1 MSRRRS
7 RLGRRWGRVPL
18 VAPLLVFLFGLVALV
33 ASPRL
38 AHAQGKTLTLDN
50 VTLEPSRLTG
60 FSRLRAYISGMSLE
74 GDTLEIKPGD
84 VSLKVGG
91 STLRAPYGFG
101 HFGASDA
108 ELSVVIVIEAA
119 FEYAQV
125 LPIIQEV
132 VAQELLDK
140 LPDRARV
147 AIVGYGESV
156 QSGKLDSLKKAR
168 AKLAALAP
176 DLGPS
181 EPALVES
188 IEGALGL
195 FRRVKTNP
203 PGRPMRKVI
212 VLISDGRDRLND
224 RDRVTAVGQRANRE
238 NVRILALAYSPT
250 NTRRPLLNLGEVAKQ
265 SRGTFRWLRTGE
277 KQSWEVQMKRVREQ
291 IDDQIV
297 LTYFVENGDDAD
309 RLSGKRAVAQLTIGN
324 GELVS
329 NEIKIP
335 EPGCSKEACVPG
347 QWCLAGTC
355 VKERQEEGRGL
366 LGWLVLLLGIGA
378 GALVILGGVGY
389 LLSRRH
395 SKAPPGAV
403 PGAPG
408 SVPPGMPGMPAT
420 GAYPPGSQPPIVPGV
435 AGMPGSVPPQP
446 QQVHVPAGGPQ
457 LYIVN
462 GPRAGQRVPL
472 FHGFSIGKAPNCSL
486 VIDDGFAS
494 TNHAQIGVDNRGF
507 CTIYDRG
514 STNGTFVNGVR
525 ITEMHL
531 EHGAALR
538 IGATEL
544 RFLAE

>member
-1 MSRRRS
+1 M
-7 RLGRRWGRVPL
+7 RVS
-18 VAPLLVFLFGLVALV
+18 ALVFLLAVAAMSL
-33 ASPRL
+33 AGPRT
-38 AHAQGKTLTLDN
+38 ARAQGKTVTLDN
-50 VTLEPSRLTG
+50 VTLEPSRITG
-60 FSRLRAYISGMSLE
+60 FSRLRAYVSAMSLE
-74 GDTLEIKPGD
+74 GDDLEMKPGD
-84 VSLKVGG
+84 VRLMVGG
-91 STLRAPYGFG
+91 SALRAPYGFG
-101 HFGASDA
+101 HFGDSDG

-125 LPIIQEV
+125 LPTVQEV
-132 VAQELLDK
+132 VAQEILDK
-140 LPDRARV
+140 LPERTRV

-156 QSGKLDSLKKAR
+156 QSGKLDTLKKAR
-168 AKLAALAP
+168 SKLAALSP

-181 EPALVES
+181 DPALVES
-188 IEGALGL
+188 LEGALAL

-203 PGRPMRKVI
+203 PGRPMRKVVI
-212 VLISDGRDRLND
+212 LISDGRDRLAD

-238 NVRILALAYSPT
+238 NVRILSLAYSPT

-265 SRGTFRWLRTGE
+265 SHGTFRWLRTGE
-277 KQSWEVQMKRVREQ
+277 RQSWEVQLKRVREQ
-291 IDDQIV
+291 IEDQVV
-297 LTYFVENGDDAD
+297 LTYFVENGEEAD
-309 RLSGKRAVAQLTIGN
+309 RISGKRATAQLTIGSS
-324 GELVS
+324 ELTS

-335 EPGCSKEACVPG
+335 EAGCSKETCVPG
-347 QWCLAGTC
+347 QWCLAGAC
-355 VKERQEEGRGL
+355 VAERREEGRGVF
-366 LGWLVLLLGIGA
+366 GWVLLLVGLGA
-378 GALVILGGVGY
+378 GALVVLGAVGY
-389 LLSRRH
+389 VLSKRQG
-395 SKAPPGAV
+395 KATGVP

-408 SVPPGMPGMPAT
+408 SVPPGLPVGPAGVPGMPT
-420 GAYPPGSQPPIVPGV
+420 GAYPPGSQPPQPL
-435 AGMPGSVPPQP
+435 PGSVPPQP
-446 QQVHVPAGGPQ
+446 QPQVNVPAGGPL

-462 GPRAGQRVPL
+462 GPRAGQRLPL

-494 TNHAQIGVDNRGF
+494 THHAQIGVDTRGF